1 MTGQPRFRGFT
12 LIELL
17 IVIAIIGLLVALLAP
32 AANAVRMNMNR
43 MGCAINL
50 KQIGTGIELYYQT
63 WDRFPPG
70 GWGWRPF
77 SVPKGTPPDT
87 YRQLAWSALILDYL
101 DAKGVSSLLN
111 IDKAF
116 DSAANTTA
124 AAMVVSLYICPA
136 VPTKPFNPSGRAPSH
151 YGGMYGERI
160 TSPNNPPKGLM
171 IYDTTFQK
179 REVTDGIAQTIIV
192 SEDSTNSGG
201 EWINGLN
208 VFDQAY
214 AINQAPAIENDMRS
228 EHKGGVNSLFAD
240 GSVKFLNQYMD
251 LKIVAAICTRE
262 GGELIDRNAI
272 E

>member
-1 MTGQPRFRGFT
+1 
-12 LIELL
+12 
-17 IVIAIIGLLVALLAP
+17 
-32 AANAVRMNMNR
+32 
-43 MGCAINL
+43 
-50 KQIGTGIELYYQT
+50 
-63 WDRFPPG
+63 
-70 GWGWRPF
+70 
-77 SVPKGTPPDT
+77 
-87 YRQLAWSALILDYL
+87 
-101 DAKGVSSLLN
+101 
-111 IDKAF
+111 
-116 DSAANTTA
+116 
-124 AAMVVSLYICPA
+124 
-136 VPTKPFNPSGRAPSH
+136 
-151 YGGMYGERI
+151 MYGERI